1 MHHLTVEFFL
11 PISII
16 IYIGSY
22 NASTIFNDTGIRD
35 ERIYGVMVTFN
46 SLVSCTNQG
55 TNQGTNQAAE
65 QTNQDDDNSMA
76 AYILRV
82 IEMEME
88 SALYQKKMPILSEK
102 NIIR

>member
-16 IYIGSY
+16 IYTGSY

-55 TNQGTNQAAE
+55 TNQAAE

-82 IEMEME
+82 IEME

-102 NIIR
+102 NVIR